1 MAETTEAAWTDR
13 SMSDS
18 GSSGAPID
26 DGSSAPGEP
35 DHHRRESKAGGP
47 TGGVGGRGGGVVVGM
62 GGPTSGGVA
71 GTRYGLWVVALGAVL
86 LIVFT
91 VHVALGHHKGAT
103 SIPPGARIPPFA
115 APLAIGGP
123 AGEVDVATHADD
135 GLAGK
140 VPACAERGRGIL
152 NVCELYERGPVVL
165 TLFFD
170 AGSCADV
177 LDDLQTLSH
186 SFPQVGFAT
195 VAVKENAAPIARL
208 VRSKRLTIPVGVD
221 PEGRLGELYTMVGCP
236 QITFVYPGGVV
247 QSAELLGSP
256 SPATLRARV
265 AELLLASR
273 ARGWKPGHA

>member
-13 SMSDS
+13 SMSGS
-18 GSSGAPID
+18 GSPGTPR
-26 DGSSAPGEP
+26 GS
-35 DHHRRESKAGGP
+35 
-47 TGGVGGRGGGVVVGM
+47 
-62 GGPTSGGVA
+62 GPTSGGVA
-71 GTRYGLWVVALGAVL
+71 GTRYGLWVVALAAVL
-86 LIVFT
+86 LTVFT
-91 VHVALGHHKGAT
+91 VHVALGHHKSAS
-103 SIPPGARIPPFA
+103 SIPVGARIPPFA

-177 LDDLQTLSH
+177 LHDLQTLSH
-186 SFPQVGFAT
+186 SFPEVGFAT
-195 VAVKENAAPIARL
+195 VAVKEDAAPIARL

-236 QITFVYPGGVV
+236 QIAFVYPGGAV
-247 QSAELLGSP
+247 QSAELLGPP

-273 ARGWKPGHA
+273 ARGWKPGQA

>member
-1 MAETTEAAWTDR
+1 MG
-13 SMSDS
+13 SDPP
-18 GSSGAPID
+18 GAGI
-26 DGSSAPGEP
+26 
-35 DHHRRESKAGGP
+35 
-47 TGGVGGRGGGVVVGM
+47 
-62 GGPTSGGVA
+62 A

-91 VHVALGHHKGAT
+91 VHVALGSHKGAT
-103 SIPPGARIPPFA
+103 SIRPGARIPPFA

-123 AGEVDVATHADD
+123 AGEVDVATHAND

-140 VPACAERGRGIL
+140 VPACSERGRGIL

-177 LDDLQTLSH
+177 LEDLQTLSH
-186 SFPQVGFAT
+186 SFPQVSFAT
-195 VAVKENAAPIARL
+195 VAVKEEAAPIARL

-236 QITFVYPGGVV
+236 QIAFVYPGGVV
-247 QSAELLGSP
+247 QSAELLGTQSL
-256 SPATLRARV
+256 ATLRTRV
-265 AELLLASR
+265 AELLAASR
-273 ARGWKPGHA
+273 AHGWEGEGHAGKPGHA

>member
-1 MAETTEAAWTDR
+1 MD
-13 SMSDS
+13 
-18 GSSGAPID
+18 
-26 DGSSAPGEP
+26 
-35 DHHRRESKAGGP
+35 
-47 TGGVGGRGGGVVVGM
+47 
-62 GGPTSGGVA
+62 GGVA

-86 LIVFT
+86 IVVFT
-91 VHVALGHHKGAT
+91 VHVALSSHKGAT
-103 SIPPGARIPPFA
+103 GIPPGAHIPPFA

-123 AGEVDVATHADD
+123 AGEVDVATHANE

-140 VPACAERGRGIL
+140 VAACAERGRGIL

-186 SFPQVGFAT
+186 SFPQVGFAAA
-195 VAVKENAAPIARL
+195 AVKEDAAPIARL

-247 QSAELLGSP
+247 QSAELFGSQ
-256 SPATLRARV
+256 SLAKLRARV
-265 AELLLASR
+265 TKLLLASR